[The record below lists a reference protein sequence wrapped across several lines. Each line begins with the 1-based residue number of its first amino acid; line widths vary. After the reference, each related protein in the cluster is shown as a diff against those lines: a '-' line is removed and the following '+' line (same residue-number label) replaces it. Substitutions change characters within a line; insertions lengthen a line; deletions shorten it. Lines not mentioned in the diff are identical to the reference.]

1 MTDFGVTPQGFVRK
15 EFATLVAEAAGRA
28 RAVFGEDLDLSP
40 TSPLLK
46 ILQVTAAED
55 ARLWRRLED
64 LYYSRFLSS
73 ATGEDLDR
81 LGEDL
86 GFDRPH
92 LSATGEV
99 TITVLNPQPGRV
111 YVLPEGTVLITATT
125 PITAFHTTATVRL
138 GPGAD
143 TADVGA
149 RAFVPGPGGDVGAA
163 QVTAVDPDFQKH
175 YLNVAPPAA
184 LTVTNQRPFSGG
196 ASRADDETY
205 RGRLLG
211 RSRTMWTPAAVREAV
226 LAVPGVVDVLL
237 SDPLGGVDV
246 SQSYFGAFPFDQRL
260 FSDERRLGEPYFF
273 SVVVAHEF
281 ARPWRTDPPGIVA
294 GMFEQVTAAIERV
307 RPVGIHPQVVEADH
321 IEVGLRARLV
331 TLPGYDTQSV
341 VGALT
346 ERLAADIGALALGGD
361 VLFSQVMRALVEQP
375 GVSDVQDLQLR
386 RCPPAF
392 GRITLGQ
399 VTFAADVVEAGP
411 GESLAMGP
419 TEIAVFTVD
428 SVLLDLEVT
437 PR

>member
-1 MTDFGVTPQGFVRK
+1 MAAFGVTSQGFVRK
-15 EFATLVAEAAGRA
+15 EFATLLAEAVARA
-28 RAVFGEDLDLSP
+28 RSAFGDDVDLSP

-73 ATGEDLDR
+73 AIGDDLDR
-81 LGEDL
+81 LGEEV

-92 LSATGEV
+92 LTAAGEV
-99 TITVLNPQPGRV
+99 TITVENPQPGRV
-111 YVLPEGTVLITATT
+111 YVLPEGTVLVA
-125 PITAFHTTATVRL
+125 PGPVAAFHTTATVRL
-138 GPGAD
+138 SAGAD
-143 TADVGA
+143 TATVAA
-149 RAFVPGPGGDVGAA
+149 RAFAAGPGGDVAAGA
-163 QVTAVDPDFQKH
+163 VTEVDPDFQRH
-175 YLNVAPPAA
+175 YLGVAPP
-184 LTVTNQRPFSGG
+184 TGFRVTNQRPFTGG
-196 ASRADDETY
+196 ADHEGDEAY

-281 ARPWRTDPPGIVA
+281 ARPWRTEPPGTVT
-294 GMFEQVTAAIERV
+294 GLFEQVTAAIDRV

-331 TLPGYDTQSV
+331 TQPGYDSQAL

-346 ERLAADIGALALGGD
+346 ERLAADVGGLALGGD

-375 GVSDVQDLQLR
+375 GVSDVQDLRLR

-399 VTFAADVVEAGP
+399 VAFAADVVEAGP
-411 GESLAMGP
+411 GESLTMGP

-428 SVLLDLEVT
+428 STLLDLEVT